1 MNSAHSS
8 PSEFDLSYPSPPSSP
23 TLHILALRFR
33 PLARPLRFIDQAS
46 VPTPIGF
53 VDDAGAMFAT
63 ISVEE
68 AEEGEV
74 YSDDSSNS
82 TLTRDSDVEGDG
94 CAQPEDASSDGTDSG
109 ASIASFFN
117 DATTSEG
124 TDEQPNTDE
133 SEMDIANQYHNAFHS
148 RVRHKSK
155 SGSEDGDDT
164 VDAKAE
170 LRRAFDDPT
179 GPFVPDQ
186 DLDLDEEGDPQ
197 TEGVDNVAS
206 DVDNGSTSSQRSTIT
221 IETNP
226 ETDDSDYSDDDLSSE
241 LSDVPPELPS
251 PLKSHEPASAI
262 DEDEEDELL
271 DDDEPSHHPAGGK
284 AVVAEQVEH
293 VELQHASQREHG
305 TPNSHILRGAEVSV
319 FLPRTPSP
327 KHVLRR
333 ASDVSPHCTPLARLL
348 VPSQRAHDSHAASV
362 PWAMPIGSS
371 SSEQA
376 TSGLSPAGP
385 TSTLM
390 AGPTTSLHD
399 PAADTDPKSLTSAC
413 SASAAPSSRVDE
425 DSTRA
430 GESLS
435 TVLST
440 SVTSSPGF
448 DVVGQ
453 HVAADDPEPASKK
466 RRIDKW
472 IQDGVKVRMY
482 ESGDFEG
489 FFPLHGWIR
498 PPIFKPKTP
507 LSPPIGALAS
517 GSGGV

>member
-8 PSEFDLSYPSPPSSP
+8 PSESDLSYPSPPSSP
-23 TLHILALRFR
+23 TLHILAPRFR

-53 VDDAGAMFAT
+53 VDNAGAMFAT

-133 SEMDIANQYHNAFHS
+133 SEME
-148 RVRHKSK
+148 
-155 SGSEDGDDT
+155 SGSEDGGDT

-186 DLDLDEEGDPQ
+186 DADLDEEGDPQ
-197 TEGVDNVAS
+197 TEGVDSVAS
-206 DVDNGSTSSQRSTIT
+206 DVDNGPTSSQRSTIT

-271 DDDEPSHHPAGGK
+271 DDDEPTDHPAGGK
-284 AVVAEQVEH
+284 AVVAEPVEH

-305 TPNSHILRGAEVSV
+305 TPNSHILRGAEVAA

-327 KHVLRR
+327 KHVFRR
-333 ASDVSPHCTPLARLL
+333 ASDVSPHCNPLARLL
-348 VPSQRAHDSHAASV
+348 VPSQRAHDSNAASV

-376 TSGLSPAGP
+376 TSGLSPADP
-385 TSTLM
+385 TSTLV

-399 PAADTDPKSLTSAC
+399 PAADTGPKSLTSAC

-430 GESLS
+430 GERLS
-435 TVLST
+435 TVPST

-466 RRIDKW
+466 RRIDKVICYW

-517 GSGGV
+517 GRGGV

>member
-8 PSEFDLSYPSPPSSP
+8 PSESDLSYPSPPSSP
-23 TLHILALRFR
+23 TLHILAPRFR

-53 VDDAGAMFAT
+53 VDNAGAMFAT

-68 AEEGEV
+68 AEEGE
-74 YSDDSSNS
+74 
-82 TLTRDSDVEGDG
+82 
-94 CAQPEDASSDGTDSG
+94 DA
-109 ASIASFFN
+109 
-117 DATTSEG
+117 
-124 TDEQPNTDE
+124 
-133 SEMDIANQYHNAFHS
+133 
-148 RVRHKSK
+148 
-155 SGSEDGDDT
+155 
-164 VDAKAE
+164 
-170 LRRAFDDPT
+170 
-179 GPFVPDQ
+179 
-186 DLDLDEEGDPQ
+186 DLDEEGDPQ
-197 TEGVDNVAS
+197 TEGVDSVAS
-206 DVDNGSTSSQRSTIT
+206 DVDNGPTSSQRSTIT

-271 DDDEPSHHPAGGK
+271 DDDEPTDHPAGGK
-284 AVVAEQVEH
+284 AVVAEPVEH

-305 TPNSHILRGAEVSV
+305 TPNSHILRGAEVAA

-327 KHVLRR
+327 KHVFRR
-333 ASDVSPHCTPLARLL
+333 ASDVSPHCNPLARLL
-348 VPSQRAHDSHAASV
+348 VPSQRAHDSNAASV

-376 TSGLSPAGP
+376 TSGLSPADP
-385 TSTLM
+385 TSTLV

-399 PAADTDPKSLTSAC
+399 PAADTGPKSLTSAC

-430 GESLS
+430 GERLS
-435 TVLST
+435 TVPST

-466 RRIDKW
+466 RR
-472 IQDGVKVRMY
+472 
-482 ESGDFEG
+482 
-489 FFPLHGWIR
+489 
-498 PPIFKPKTP
+498 
-507 LSPPIGALAS
+507 
-517 GSGGV
+517 